1 MSGSRE
7 GYQENVV
14 VCVGVM
20 IVFSLFAGKGGLSG
34 HKHIYWNL
42 IWQDLRGFIIFFFSF
57 FRLPRHVLTW
67 MEGLMY
73 PHHSLLFG
81 LPHPISIAP
90 SPLLPFSLSFFLSFC
105 GLRTLLWMTST
116 CTHTNK

>member
-14 VCVGVM
+14 VSVGVM

-42 IWQDLRGFIIFFFSF
+42 IWQDLRGFIIFFLLKNKHFNVSLNVDS
-57 FRLPRHVLTW
+57 RL
-67 MEGLMY
+67 
-73 PHHSLLFG
+73 SLK
-81 LPHPISIAP
+81 
-90 SPLLPFSLSFFLSFC
+90 LLIWKLLRNYIRLFSLCYVRAFFGFLECFIMSKQCFI
-105 GLRTLLWMTST
+105 
-116 CTHTNK
+116 

>member
-42 IWQDLRGFIIFFFSF
+42 IWQDLRGFIIFFFHSF
-57 FRLPRHVLTW
+57 DCLDMF
-67 MEGLMY
+67 
-73 PHHSLLFG
+73 
-81 LPHPISIAP
+81 
-90 SPLLPFSLSFFLSFC
+90 
-105 GLRTLLWMTST
+105 
-116 CTHTNK
+116 

>member
-14 VCVGVM
+14 VSVGVM

-42 IWQDLRGFIIFFFSF
+42 IWQDLRGFIIFFLLSTAMTCFDMDGSF
-57 FRLPRHVLTW
+57 DVPPPLIALWTSTSYKQSTPR
-67 MEGLMY
+67 
-73 PHHSLLFG
+73 
-81 LPHPISIAP
+81 
-90 SPLLPFSLSFFLSFC
+90 PFSLSFFLSVVFF
-105 GLRTLLWMTST
+105 LWPLDFTMDDKHVH
-116 CTHTNK
+116 THK

>member
-42 IWQDLRGFIIFFFSF
+42 IWQDLRGFIIYFF
-57 FRLPRHVLTW
+57 
-67 MEGLMY
+67 
-73 PHHSLLFG
+73 
-81 LPHPISIAP
+81 I
-90 SPLLPFSLSFFLSFC
+90 LS
-105 GLRTLLWMTST
+105 TA
-116 CTHTNK
+116 

>member
-14 VCVGVM
+14 VRVRVM

-42 IWQDLRGFIIFFFSF
+42 IWQDLRGFIIFF
-57 FRLPRHVLTW
+57 
-67 MEGLMY
+67 
-73 PHHSLLFG
+73 
-81 LPHPISIAP
+81 I
-90 SPLLPFSLSFFLSFC
+90 LS
-105 GLRTLLWMTST
+105 TA
-116 CTHTNK
+116 